1 MSDKSVVLDM
11 NLEHIEHIRIRAA
24 ETDLAVA
31 ESRRCAAVAE
41 NNVIVATLLPLGYN
55 KAKEAMDM
63 KDILPEVNSPLFAGV
78 DPEDRKTMLGCIGYH
93 IGTFKKGDI
102 VAFEEENIKHI
113 GIIISGAVDM
123 VKEDL
128 WGNKTMLVRMRK
140 DELFGETFACGSDNL
155 SVVTF
160 LVSEDA
166 RILFMPF
173 DRVMHS
179 CTMACVFHHRL
190 IENMVAIIAN
200 KNRDLMRKVEVV
212 SKRSIREKLLA
223 YLSIQAQTQNSRY
236 FEIPLGRVE
245 LAEYLCVDRSALT
258 RELVKMKE
266 DGLIDYDKN
275 CFRIL

>member
-1 MSDKSVVLDM
+1 
-11 NLEHIEHIRIRAA
+11 
-24 ETDLAVA
+24 
-31 ESRRCAAVAE
+31 
-41 NNVIVATLLPLGYN
+41 
-55 KAKEAMDM
+55 M
-63 KDILPEVNSPLFAGV
+63 KDILLEVNSPLFDGV
-78 DPEDRKTMLGCIGYH
+78 KPEDRKTMLGCIGYH
-93 IGTFKKGDI
+93 IGTFRKGDI

-123 VKEDL
+123 IKEDL

-140 DELFGETFACGSDNL
+140 NELFGETFACGSDNL

-166 RILFMPF
+166 QILFMPF

-179 CTMACVFHHRL
+179 CTMACRFHHQL
-190 IENMVAIIAN
+190 IENMVHIIAN

-212 SKRSIREKLLA
+212 SKRTIREKLMT
-223 YLSIQAQTQNSRY
+223 YLSIQAQGRRY

-258 RELVKMKE
+258 RELAKMKDE
-266 DGLIDYDKN
+266 GLLDYDKN
-275 CFRIL
+275 CFRIM

>member
-1 MSDKSVVLDM
+1 MLYNAST
-11 NLEHIEHIRIRAA
+11 IA
-24 ETDLAVA
+24 EVIDLQ
-31 ESRRCAAVAE
+31 EL
-41 NNVIVATLLPLGYN
+41 I
-55 KAKEAMDM
+55 AK
-63 KDILPEVNSPLFAGV
+63 VNSPLFYGIQ
-78 DPEDRKTMLGCIGYH
+78 PEDRKAMLGCIGYH

-113 GIIISGAVDM
+113 GILLSGAVDM
-123 VKEDL
+123 IKEDL

-160 LVSEDA
+160 MVSEDA
-166 RILFMPF
+166 KILFLPF

-179 CTMACVFHHRL
+179 CTMACQFHHRL
-190 IENMVAIIAN
+190 IENMVHIIVD

-212 SKRSIREKLLA
+212 SKRTIREKLLA
-223 YLSIQAQTQNSRY
+223 YLSIQAQIQESRY

-258 RELVKMKE
+258 RELAKMKE
-266 DGLIDYDKN
+266 DGLIDYDRN
-275 CFRIL
+275 CFRMR

>member
-1 MSDKSVVLDM
+1 MVSSVT
-11 NLEHIEHIRIRAA
+11 EQKEIRFVNYCRGIVMKEIIR
-24 ETDLAVA
+24 
-31 ESRRCAAVAE
+31 
-41 NNVIVATLLPLGYN
+41 
-55 KAKEAMDM
+55 
-63 KDILPEVNSPLFAGV
+63 EVHSPLFDGIA
-78 DPEDRKTMLGCIGYH
+78 PEDRKAMLGCIGYH
-93 IGTFKKGDI
+93 VGTFRKGDI

-113 GIIISGAVDM
+113 GILLSGAVDM

-128 WGNKTMLVRMRK
+128 WGSKTMLVRMRK
-140 DELFGETFACGSDNL
+140 DELFGETFACGTDNL

-160 LVSEDA
+160 IVSQDA
-166 RILFMPF
+166 KILFIPF

-190 IENMVAIIAN
+190 IENMVRIIAD
-200 KNRDLMRKVEVV
+200 KNRELMRKVEVI
-212 SKRSIREKLLA
+212 SKRTIREKLLT
-223 YLSIQAQTQNSRY
+223 YLSIQAQLQGSRY

-258 RELVKMKE
+258 RELVKMRE

>member
-1 MSDKSVVLDM
+1 
-11 NLEHIEHIRIRAA
+11 
-24 ETDLAVA
+24 
-31 ESRRCAAVAE
+31 
-41 NNVIVATLLPLGYN
+41 
-55 KAKEAMDM
+55 M
-63 KDILPEVNSPLFAGV
+63 KDILQEVNSPLFRGIQ
-78 DPEDRKTMLGCIGYH
+78 PQERKAMLGCIGYH
-93 IGTFKKGDI
+93 IAAFRKGDI
-102 VAFEEENIKHI
+102 VAFEEENIRHI
-113 GIIISGAVDM
+113 GIILSGSVDM

-128 WGNKTMLVRMRK
+128 WGNKTILVRMGK

-166 RILFMPF
+166 KILFMPF

-179 CTMACVFHHRL
+179 CTMACRFHHRL
-190 IENMVAIIAN
+190 IENMVSVIAA

-212 SKRSIREKLLA
+212 SKRTIREKLLT
-223 YLSIQAQTQNSRY
+223 YLSIQAQAQETRY

-258 RELVKMKE
+258 RELAKMKE
-266 DGLIDYDKN
+266 DGLIDYDRN

>member
-1 MSDKSVVLDM
+1 MRDFM
-11 NLEHIEHIRIRAA
+11 N
-24 ETDLAVA
+24 DV
-31 ESRRCAAVAE
+31 
-41 NNVIVATLLPLGYN
+41 
-55 KAKEAMDM
+55 K
-63 KDILPEVNSPLFAGV
+63 SPLFDGIT
-78 DPEDRKTMLGCIGYH
+78 PEDRKTMLGCIGYH
-93 IGTFKKGDI
+93 IGTFQKGDI
-102 VAFEEENIKHI
+102 VAFEDENIKHI
-113 GIIISGAVDM
+113 GILLSGTVDM

-140 DELFGETFACGSDNL
+140 DELFGETFACGEDNL

-160 LVSEDA
+160 MVSEDA
-166 RILFMPF
+166 KILFIPF

-190 IENMVAIIAN
+190 IENMVHIIAN

-212 SKRSIREKLLA
+212 SKRSIREKLLT
-223 YLSIQAQTQNSRY
+223 YLSIQAQAQESRY

-258 RELVKMKE
+258 RELAKMKD